1 MPTLEQ
7 MRIEI
12 SNVYPNTTWENK
24 VKRMADN
31 QVIAIYNKF
40 LKDGKLV
47 KKRESHRK
55 GQREEQLRMAI

>member
-1 MPTLEQ
+1 M
-7 MRIEI
+7 
-12 SNVYPNTTWENK
+12 YPNTTWENK

-55 GQREEQLRMAI
+55 GQREEQLQMAI